1 MLDSDQTEILLV
13 LKDHFPKA
21 TDADGPLVWDAVKG
35 YGLDD
40 AIRAVKEHRIEQ
52 GKIVTRPDVR
62 RVRTLAA
69 TYYRE
74 RHPTTGHQTIWQA
87 LHAADPFS
95 FDGKNRIA
103 DLMLHFGN
111 AWQTVKR
118 DATDERG
125 KSGARAT
132 IRYHA
137 HMAFEQEG
145 MTSHDAEVT
154 ARDVVELAPGEK
166 VVLASVFKQQQQP
179 ETSAAKAKALR
190 QLTAGAA

>member
-1 MLDSDQTEILLV
+1 MRDSDQTEILLV

-103 DLMLHFGN
+103 DLMLHFSN
-111 AWQTVKR
+111 AWEVVKR
-118 DATDERG
+118 DVREDRG
-125 KSGARAT
+125 RAGARAF

-137 HMAFEQEG
+137 CMAFSQEG
-145 MTSHDAEVT
+145 MTPADAEAT
-154 ARDVVELAPGEK
+154 ARDCVELKPGEAI
-166 VVLASVFKQQQQP
+166 VTAGVFKTQQQP